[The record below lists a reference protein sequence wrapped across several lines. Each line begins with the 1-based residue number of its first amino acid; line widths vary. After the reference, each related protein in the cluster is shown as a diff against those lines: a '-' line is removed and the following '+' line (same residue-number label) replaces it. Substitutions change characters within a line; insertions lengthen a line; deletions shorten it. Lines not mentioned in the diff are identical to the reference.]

1 MYNLLSIQQKTLFV
15 MGNVD
20 NNRINTFITDLLSV
34 EKHTLKAVKKQ
45 KDTDKVKADS
55 EAFEMLQQMEKTLAA
70 QVNNLQQA
78 AKKYGDESSKSLK
91 SKLTGFLGTIAGLV
105 DSARKDPISK
115 MMRDNYTAVAMI
127 TAGNTMLKS
136 TALAVDDEELQH
148 IAGNH
153 LKELARLTTE
163 ISRVLPLVVA
173 RELVDDRQEAD
184 RIGKMAVEKT
194 QKAWNAENVNKGKD
208 IV

>member
-1 MYNLLSIQQKTLFV
+1 MYNLLLIQQKTLFV